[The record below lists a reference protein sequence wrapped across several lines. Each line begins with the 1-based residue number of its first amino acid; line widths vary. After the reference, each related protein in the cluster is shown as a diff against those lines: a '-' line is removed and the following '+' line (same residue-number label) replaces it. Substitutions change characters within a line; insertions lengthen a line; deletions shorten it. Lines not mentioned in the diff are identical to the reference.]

1 MNIAATKIV
10 VPPGEDP
17 SVTDPGE
24 RLDVSAAGCQKA
36 YLRREIGWYSRLA
49 APV

>member
-24 RLDVSAAGCQKA
+24 RLKA
-36 YLRREIGWYSRLA
+36 YLRREIGWYSRRA